1 MRAAH
6 PSRRPLRGLRMRAR
20 LLKQALRRH
29 AAGFREMIKT
39 PAIVAKPHGVGPQF
53 DDKIVQLRRIC

>member
-6 PSRRPLRGLRMRAR
+6 PLRRPLRGLRMRAW

-29 AAGFREMIKT
+29 ATGFREMVEAPT
-39 PAIVAKPHGVGPQF
+39 IVAKPHGVGPQF
-53 DDKIVQLRRIC
+53 DDEVVQLRGIC